1 MTTENNKFHALQLF
15 TDTFSAET
23 VHLTNDAVGKYIRLL
38 CFSWTKNAK
47 PFKTE
52 SAYRICQCIDDDCK
66 KKVDEIL
73 SEFFLP
79 RDIIYIGKQQVA
91 KIDSW
96 THKRLT
102 AEHEYLTTKYKKKS
116 DAGKK
121 GMETR
126 YASVNN
132 KTITPIPIPK
142 PIPNKTIEKDFEL
155 FWSLLDIKKGSKHL
169 ALKRYTIHCHSLDPS
184 DIGERFNR
192 YTSTVKDKEFLA
204 HVATWINQKRFEDE
218 ETNKPI
224 KIVEPIYE
232 YDGIKLNKYA
242 ESGAYIELKD
252 ARGNKYQKHKW
263 NGAPIE
269 KLI

>member
-73 SEFFLP
+73 SEFF
-79 RDIIYIGKQQVA
+79 IW
-91 KIDSW
+91 DSVNEKKDYVLW
-96 THKRLT
+96 THKRLIK
-102 AEHEYLTTKYKKKS
+102 EHEYLTAKYKKKS

-142 PIPNKTIEKDFEL
+142 PIPNKTIEKDFDV

-169 ALKRYTIHCHSLDPS
+169 ALKRYAIHCHSLDPS
-184 DIGERFNR
+184 DIAQKFNR

-204 HVATWINQKRFEDE
+204 HVATWLNQKRFEDE
-218 ETNKPI
+218 ENNKTDI
-224 KIVEPIYE
+224 KSVIGRLV
-232 YDGIKLNKYA
+232 KLGYYHVGRVDNFEKFTKDNKNYKINVMD
-242 ESGAYIELKD
+242 SDYMIISD
-252 ARGNKYQKHKW
+252 
-263 NGAPIE
+263 
-269 KLI
+269 

>member
-52 SAYRICQCIDDDCK
+52 SAYRICQCIDNDCK

-73 SEFFLP
+73 SEFF
-79 RDIIYIGKQQVA
+79 IW
-91 KIDSW
+91 DSVNEKKDYVLW
-96 THKRLT
+96 THKRLIK
-102 AEHEYLTTKYKKKS
+102 EHEYLTAKYKKKS

-155 FWSLLDIKKGSKHL
+155 FWSLLDVKKGSKHL
-169 ALKRYTIHCHSLDPS
+169 ALKRYTVHCHSLDPS
-184 DIGERFNR
+184 DVGERFNR

-252 ARGNKYQKHKW
+252 AEGNKYQKHKW
-263 NGAPIE
+263 NGKPIE
-269 KLI
+269 KVN

>member
-52 SAYRICQCIDDDCK
+52 SAYRICQCIDNDCK

-73 SEFFLP
+73 SEFF
-79 RDIIYIGKQQVA
+79 IW
-91 KIDSW
+91 DSVNEKKDYVLW
-96 THKRLT
+96 THKRLIK
-102 AEHEYLTTKYKKKS
+102 EHEYLTAKYKKKS

-142 PIPNKTIEKDFEL
+142 PIPNKLIVENFEI
-155 FWSLLDIKKGSKHL
+155 FWNLLTHKKGSKHL
-169 ALKRYTIHCHSLDPS
+169 ALKRYALHCHTSNPN
-184 DIGERFNR
+184 DIAERFNR

-204 HVATWINQKRFEDE
+204 HVATWLNQKRFEDE

-224 KIVEPIYE
+224 KIPEPIYE
-232 YDGIKLNKYA
+232 FKGIKLKVKG
-242 ESGAYIELKD
+242 EFGHFIELID
-252 ARGNKYQKHKW
+252 NDGNKYQKHKFK
-263 NGAPIE
+263 NTLVE
-269 KLI
+269 KVS

>member
-155 FWSLLDIKKGSKHL
+155 FWSLLDYKKGSKHL
-169 ALKRYTIHCHSLDPS
+169 AHKRYTLLCHTSDPS
-184 DIGERFNR
+184 DIAERFNR

-218 ETNKPI
+218 ETNRPK
-224 KIVEPIYE
+224 KIPELTFE
-232 YDGIKLNKYA
+232 FNGIKLNKYA
-242 ESGAYIELKD
+242 ESGEFIELKD
-252 ARGNKYQKHKW
+252 IKGNKYQKHKW
-263 NGAPIE
+263 NGSSIE
-269 KLI
+269 KVN

>member
-1 MTTENNKFHALQLF
+1 MTTETNKFHALQLF

-23 VHLTNDAVGKYIRLL
+23 VHLKNESVGQYIRLL
-38 CFSWTKNAK
+38 CFAWTKNAK
-47 PFKTE
+47 PFSTE
-52 SAYRICQCIDDDCK
+52 SAYRICQCRDDNCCIN
-66 KKVDEIL
+66 VYEVL
-73 SEFFLP
+73 EEFFILKTENKEN
-79 RDIIYIGKQQVA
+79 RNKNTWV
-91 KIDSW
+91 
-96 THKRLT
+96 HKRLIK
-102 AEHEYLTTKYKKKS
+102 EHEYLTAKYKKKS

-169 ALKRYTIHCHSLDPS
+169 ALKRYTVHCHSLDPS
-184 DIGERFNR
+184 DVGERFNR

-224 KIVEPIYE
+224 EIPEPIYE

-252 ARGNKYQKHKW
+252 AGGNKYQKHKW
-263 NGAPIE
+263 NGKPIE
-269 KLI
+269 KVN

>member
-1 MTTENNKFHALQLF
+1 MTTETNKFHALQLF

-52 SAYRICQCIDDDCK
+52 SAYRICQCINDDCK

-73 SEFFLP
+73 SEFF
-79 RDIIYIGKQQVA
+79 IW
-91 KIDSW
+91 DSVNEEKDYVLW
-96 THKRLT
+96 THKRLIK
-102 AEHEYLTTKYKKKS
+102 EHEYLTAKYKKKS

-142 PIPNKTIEKDFEL
+142 PIPNKLIVENFEV
-155 FWSLLDIKKGSKHL
+155 FWNLLTHKKGSKHL
-169 ALKRYTIHCHSLDPS
+169 ALKRYALHCHTSNPN
-184 DIGERFNR
+184 DIAERFNR

-224 KIVEPIYE
+224 EIPKPIYE
-232 YDGIKLNKYA
+232 FKGVKLKVKG
-242 ESGAYIELKD
+242 EFGHFIELID
-252 ARGNKYQKHKW
+252 NNGNKYQKHKFK
-263 NGAPIE
+263 NTPIE
-269 KLI
+269 KVS

>member
-1 MTTENNKFHALQLF
+1 MTTEINKFHALQLF

-23 VHLTNDAVGKYIRLL
+23 VHLTNEAIGIYIRLI
-38 CFSWTKNAK
+38 CFCWTKNSK
-47 PFKTE
+47 PFTTN
-52 SAYRICQCIDDDCK
+52 SAYRICGCK
-66 KKVDEIL
+66 TKECEKIVNL
-73 SEFFLP
+73 VLNEFFKP
-79 RDIIYIGKQQVA
+79 ETIVNNPDM
-91 KIDSW
+91 DSW

-102 AEHEYLTTKYKKKS
+102 SEHEYLTAKYKKKS

-184 DIGERFNR
+184 DIAQKFNR

-204 HVATWINQKRFEDE
+204 HVATWLNQKRFEDE

-224 KIVEPIYE
+224 KIPEPIYE

-252 ARGNKYQKHKW
+252 AGGNKYQKHKW
-263 NGAPIE
+263 NGKPIE
-269 KLI
+269 KVN

>member
-1 MTTENNKFHALQLF
+1 MDNEQVNKFHALQLF

-23 VHLTNDAVGKYIRLL
+23 VHLTNDAIGKYIRLL

-126 YASVNN
+126 YASVSN

-142 PIPNKTIEKDFEL
+142 PIPNKLIVENFEI
-155 FWSLLDIKKGSKHL
+155 FWNLLTHKKGSKHL
-169 ALKRYTIHCHSLDPS
+169 ALKRYALHCHTSNPN
-184 DIGERFNR
+184 DIAERFNR

-224 KIVEPIYE
+224 KIPEPIYE

-252 ARGNKYQKHKW
+252 DKGNKYQKHKW
-263 NGAPIE
+263 NGTAIE
-269 KLI
+269 KV

>member
-1 MTTENNKFHALQLF
+1 MTTETNKFHALQLF

-52 SAYRICQCIDDDCK
+52 SAYRICQCIDNDCK

-73 SEFFLP
+73 SEFF
-79 RDIIYIGKQQVA
+79 IW
-91 KIDSW
+91 DSVNEEKDYVLW
-96 THKRLT
+96 THKRLIK
-102 AEHEYLTTKYKKKS
+102 EHEYLTAKYKKKS

-142 PIPNKTIEKDFEL
+142 PIPNKL
-155 FWSLLDIKKGSKHL
+155 
-169 ALKRYTIHCHSLDPS
+169 
-184 DIGERFNR
+184 
-192 YTSTVKDKEFLA
+192 
-204 HVATWINQKRFEDE
+204 
-218 ETNKPI
+218 
-224 KIVEPIYE
+224 IVENFEIF
-232 YDGIKLNKYA
+232 
-242 ESGAYIELKD
+242 
-252 ARGNKYQKHKW
+252 W
-263 NGAPIE
+263 NL
-269 KLI
+269 LIVISF